1 MNSLILCEA
10 MQFKNLAIDLA
21 IAAIILLFF
30 LWGLLRGYT
39 KPLTALI
46 SWVLVILLIYFCAKP
61 LGNLFI
67 NDLKVGQSIRSL
79 LQHSSQ
85 SQEFIDNFVKYTGIL
100 LGSACIFIVVKF
112 ITMIVNIFIKKAQK
126 PYKKSAVNRVVGG
139 LLNIIKGVL
148 WVFIILA
155 ILYPISELIKINGSP
170 VIKELLDANV
180 MTKFLIDKN
189 PIMMLINLLVK

>member
-21 IAAIILLFF
+21 IAAIILLYF

-67 NDLKVGQSIRSL
+67 NDLKVGQGIRSL
-79 LQHSSQ
+79 FEHTSQ

-112 ITMIVNIFIKKAQK
+112 ITMIINIFIKKAQK
-126 PYKKSAVNRVVGG
+126 PYKKSAVNRIVGG
-139 LLNIIKGVL
+139 LLNIIK
-148 WVFIILA
+148 
-155 ILYPISELIKINGSP
+155 
-170 VIKELLDANV
+170 
-180 MTKFLIDKN
+180 
-189 PIMMLINLLVK
+189 

>member
-21 IAAIILLFF
+21 IAAIILLYF

-67 NDLKVGQSIRSL
+67 NDLKVGQGIRSL
-79 LQHSSQ
+79 FEHTSQ
-85 SQEFIDNFVKYTGIL
+85 SQEFIDNFVNYTGIL

-112 ITMIVNIFIKKAQK
+112 ITMIINIFIKKAQK
-126 PYKKSAVNRVVGG
+126 PYKKSAVNRIVGG

-155 ILYPISELIKINGSP
+155 ILYPISELININGAP
-170 VIKELLDANV
+170 VVKDLLDANV

-189 PIMMLINLLVK
+189 PIMMLFNLLVK

>member
-1 MNSLILCEA
+1 

-21 IAAIILLFF
+21 IAAIILLYF

-67 NDLKVGQSIRSL
+67 NDLKVGQGIRSL
-79 LQHSSQ
+79 FEHTSQ

-112 ITMIVNIFIKKAQK
+112 ITMIINIFIKKAHF
-126 PYKKSAVNRVVGG
+126 
-139 LLNIIKGVL
+139 
-148 WVFIILA
+148 FIA
-155 ILYPISELIKINGSP
+155 
-170 VIKELLDANV
+170 
-180 MTKFLIDKN
+180 
-189 PIMMLINLLVK
+189 

>member
-21 IAAIILLFF
+21 IAAIILLYF

-67 NDLKVGQSIRSL
+67 NDLKVGQGIRSL
-79 LQHSSQ
+79 FEHTSQ

-100 LGSACIFIVVKF
+100 FGISMYFHCCKVYHNDNKYLYQES
-112 ITMIVNIFIKKAQK
+112 TKAIQ
-126 PYKKSAVNRVVGG
+126 NQ
-139 LLNIIKGVL
+139 L
-148 WVFIILA
+148 
-155 ILYPISELIKINGSP
+155 
-170 VIKELLDANV
+170 
-180 MTKFLIDKN
+180 
-189 PIMMLINLLVK
+189 